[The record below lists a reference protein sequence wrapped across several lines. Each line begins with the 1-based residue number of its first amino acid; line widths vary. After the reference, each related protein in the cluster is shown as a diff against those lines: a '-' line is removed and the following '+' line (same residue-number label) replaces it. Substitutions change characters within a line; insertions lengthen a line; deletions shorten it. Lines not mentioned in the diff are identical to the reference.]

1 MSTSGRYLIKFKH
14 GDLACLRGKLLE
26 DLSREHFAVL
36 LGKTQKINGHTII
49 TVVDMLFPARSDYN
63 HQSVALLRIKKD
75 FIHKAL
81 AELTSRYDV
90 DTIIDVHTHPFT
102 QAGVSFSATDD
113 DDEKTF
119 FRFLK
124 KTFDGM
130 HYASI
135 VFSQRKYSARVW
147 VVSSA
152 SIVARKALLKTQT
165 SPENIPS
172 ADFHGYVAERGEIL
186 RFAQNDKINAQH
198 DKGEAHVKGGHVK
211 QHEVSGEEEIL
222 RFAQNDKEG
231 QNDKSGKHDK
241 GDRIDEG
248 DQNDKSGKH
257 DKGRQYDSALIE
269 GEGMFQRS
277 ALALGLDVM
286 RTIMHNQVISIV
298 GVGGLG
304 SIVAEHLIHM
314 GFHEI
319 NLIDPDVLEMSNL
332 NRVVGA
338 YYEDAQKKRSKVDVV
353 KRHATS
359 INPQAL
365 VQAYR
370 CDVHDRE
377 MESVL
382 ALSDWIIVAT
392 DNHASR
398 LKAQELSV
406 QYFVPLLSLGV
417 NITVKANTIEDM
429 SGEVITARVGD
440 YLCLHC
446 LNRINPIKVASERH
460 PDQMIREALVHRG
473 YVSGMDVKEPA
484 VKTLNTTLA
493 TMAVEVLV
501 NQYTE
506 ARRHVAILVYEN
518 NAHMRIY
525 EDRESVEQ
533 RNKRCFLCNV

>member
-1 MSTSGRYLIKFKH
+1 
-14 GDLACLRGKLLE
+14 
-26 DLSREHFAVL
+26 
-36 LGKTQKINGHTII
+36 
-49 TVVDMLFPARSDYN
+49 MLFPARSDYN

-248 DQNDKSGKH
+248 DQNDKS
-257 DKGRQYDSALIE
+257 
-269 GEGMFQRS
+269 
-277 ALALGLDVM
+277 V
-286 RTIMHNQVISIV
+286 T
-298 GVGGLG
+298 
-304 SIVAEHLIHM
+304 
-314 GFHEI
+314 
-319 NLIDPDVLEMSNL
+319 
-332 NRVVGA
+332 
-338 YYEDAQKKRSKVDVV
+338 
-353 KRHATS
+353 
-359 INPQAL
+359 
-365 VQAYR
+365 
-370 CDVHDRE
+370 
-377 MESVL
+377 
-382 ALSDWIIVAT
+382 
-392 DNHASR
+392 
-398 LKAQELSV
+398 
-406 QYFVPLLSLGV
+406 
-417 NITVKANTIEDM
+417 
-429 SGEVITARVGD
+429 
-440 YLCLHC
+440 
-446 LNRINPIKVASERH
+446 
-460 PDQMIREALVHRG
+460 
-473 YVSGMDVKEPA
+473 
-484 VKTLNTTLA
+484 
-493 TMAVEVLV
+493 
-501 NQYTE
+501 
-506 ARRHVAILVYEN
+506 
-518 NAHMRIY
+518 
-525 EDRESVEQ
+525 
-533 RNKRCFLCNV
+533 

>member
-1 MSTSGRYLIKFKH
+1 MSTHPHYVIKFKH

-36 LGKTQKINGHTII
+36 LGKTQKINGYTII
-49 TVVDMLFPARSDYN
+49 NVVDLLFPARSDYN

-81 AELTSRYDV
+81 VELTSRYDV

-113 DDEKTF
+113 EDEKTF

-147 VVSSA
+147 MYSSG

-165 SPENIPS
+165 SPENIAS
-172 ADFHGYVAERGEIL
+172 ADFHEYIAERSEML
-186 RFAQNDKINAQH
+186 RYAQH
-198 DKGEAHVKGGHVK
+198 DKDR
-211 QHEVSGEEEIL
+211 IL
-222 RFAQNDKEG
+222 QDKNNS
-231 QNDKSGKHDK
+231 QRDKSNIQH
-241 GDRIDEG
+241 
-248 DQNDKSGKH
+248 
-257 DKGRQYDSALIE
+257 DSALTEKE
-269 GEGMFQRS
+269 GIFHRS

-286 RTIMHNQVISIV
+286 RSIMHNQVISIV

-304 SIVAEHLIHM
+304 SVVAEHLIHM

-338 YYEDAQKKRSKVDVV
+338 YYEDAQKKRYKVDVV
-353 KRHATS
+353 KSHITS
-359 INPQAL
+359 INPQAT

-370 CDVHDRE
+370 CDVHDKE

-382 ALSDWIIVAT
+382 ALSDWIIVAA

-398 LKAQELSV
+398 LKVQELSL

-417 NITVKANTIEDM
+417 NITVKDNKIEDM

-446 LNRINPIKVASERH
+446 LNRINPIQVASERH
-460 PDQMIREALVHRG
+460 PDKTIREALVKRG
-473 YVSGMDVKEPA
+473 YVTGKDIKEPA
-484 VKTLNTTLA
+484 VKTLNSYVA

-501 NQYTE
+501 NQYTDV
-506 ARRHVAILVYEN
+506 RRHVPILVYEN
-518 NAHMRIY
+518 NGYMSIY
-525 EDRESVEQ
+525 EDRESVQ
-533 RNKRCFLCNV
+533 LRNKHCFLCNI